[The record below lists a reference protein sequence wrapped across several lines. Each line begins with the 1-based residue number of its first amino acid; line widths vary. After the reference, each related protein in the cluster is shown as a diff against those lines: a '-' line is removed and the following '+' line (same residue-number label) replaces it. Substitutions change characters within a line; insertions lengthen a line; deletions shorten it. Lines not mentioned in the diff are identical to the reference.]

1 MYVNLKICLWQS
13 GLRQNRLAQALQMDE
28 ALLSRIINGYRQP
41 TAEQRTRIAEILH
54 RDETWLFARDAQSD
68 AAPVAAGKDSER
80 SSPAEPVVAVT
91 AGDSG
96 RDETL
101 GSGDLSRA

>member
-41 TAEQRTRIAEILH
+41 TPEQRTRIAEILH
-54 RDETWLFARDAQSD
+54 RDETWLFARDSQSIQAPVVQAQDSECQSAPEP
-68 AAPVAAGKDSER
+68 AATVAAGDS
-80 SSPAEPVVAVT
+80 
-91 AGDSG
+91 
-96 RDETL
+96 RDEVL
-101 GSGDLSRA
+101 GSGDHSQA

>member
-41 TAEQRTRIAEILH
+41 TPEQRTRIAEILH
-54 RDETWLFARDAQSD
+54 RDETWLFARDSQSD
-68 AAPVAAGKDSER
+68 AAPVAAGKDSEC
-80 SSPAEPVVAVT
+80 SAPAEPVATV
-91 AGDSG
+91 AGDASL
-96 RDETL
+96 DEAV
-101 GSGDLSRA
+101 GSADHSRA

>member
-41 TAEQRTRIAEILH
+41 TPEQRTRIAEFLH
-54 RDETWLFARDAQSD
+54 RHETWLFARD
-68 AAPVAAGKDSER
+68 SET
-80 SSPAEPVVAVT
+80 SPAEGPDPGRGAPAERDAVT
-91 AGDSG
+91 AKDANQ
-96 RDETL
+96 DETAL
-101 GSGDLSRA
+101 PNDHPQI